1 MKITGG
7 TPGAGKVLTSDA
19 NGLANWQTPAVT
31 GKVLQVGY
39 AQKTDSWSAATSGD
53 SFYTVPGLSIT
64 LTPASTN
71 SRVLLTT
78 SLYGGSSS
86 YQIKFR
92 LLRNGTPIILG
103 AGEGGRP
110 VTTGMVNPYD
120 ADSDGQYQVAFL

>member
-1 MKITGG
+1 MATNLADHE
-7 TPGAGKVLTSDA
+7 TRLT
-19 NGLANWQTPAVT
+19 NLQTSAV

-64 LTPASTN
+64 ITPASTN
-71 SRVLLTT
+71 SKILLTA
-78 SLYGGSSS
+78 SLFGGSSNS

-92 LLRNGTPIILG
+92 FLRNGTPVILG
-103 AGEGGRP
+103 SGEGGRP

-120 ADSDGQYQVAFL
+120 SSANGGYQVAFL